1 MRLIYMQTKPAN
13 TPQNIPSTHPHTPVP
28 PGMQVYVRKGRLLL
42 ALQAV
47 KQALRLAGPAHPRV
61 HLALLRLALR
71 AAQPAAGGD
80 SAVAAGSHPL
90 VGELL
95 QQGVVEALGG
105 LSPQAYHEAWVGQH
119 GSSSLAAAAAAA
131 EGAVALQPE
140 RAAAAAEQ
148 LLQGVLWECGELG
161 AQGRPFGRWG
171 RPGYA
176 SIYVP
181 LWLMARR
188 HAAHPVSKRGC
199 VQGLAAGASRVPA
212 TNNHPVCSLRPP
224 AADPAS
230 GSHADCVAA
239 HRLLGGPL
247 GAAAAAEQWR
257 QRCAGVFRWSRYF
270 GGADVVPLEELP
282 EVNGVAEKVAALA
295 V

>member
-1 MRLIYMQTKPAN
+1 
-13 TPQNIPSTHPHTPVP
+13 
-28 PGMQVYVRKGRLLL
+28 MQVYVRKGRLLL

-71 AAQPAAGGD
+71 AAQPAAAGD
-80 SAVAAGSHPL
+80 SAAAAGSHPL

-95 QQGVVEALGG
+95 QQGVAEALGG

-148 LLQGVLWECGELG
+148 LLQGALRGCGELEV
-161 AQGRPFGRWG
+161 QGRPFGRWG
-171 RPGYA
+171 RPGY

-181 LWLMARR
+181 LWLMAGR

-199 VQGLAAGASRVPA
+199 VQGLAAGASRVLA
-212 TNNHPVCSLRPP
+212 TNNHPAWPLRPP

-247 GAAAAAEQWR
+247 GAAAVAEKWR
-257 QRCAGVFRWSRYF
+257 QRCAGVFCWSRYF
-270 GGADVVPLEELP
+270 GGADVVPLEERP
-282 EVNGVAEKVAALA
+282 EVNGVADKVAALA